1 MSVIIWKG
9 AISTLSPNILR
20 NQDHTF
26 PDTTPLS
33 NSVEGAALCAKP
45 YQLPAF
51 PNCLT
56 ILLLSQQ
63 HGFITGILLH
73 SWAVYL
79 SGS

>member
-1 MSVIIWKG
+1 MSAIIWKG
-9 AISTLSPNILR
+9 AISTLSPNILG

-26 PDTTPLS
+26 PDPTPLP

-51 PNCLT
+51 
-56 ILLLSQQ
+56 LSYHSNVRQQ
-63 HGFITGILLH
+63 QGFITVILLH
-73 SWAVYL
+73 SWAVFL